1 MPIRKKAAVS
11 AIFLLGAFIVGVS
24 AARIFIF
31 VDVGRE
37 EGTDLDK
44 SCKSVVKNRQSQ
56 LQPIRSRFC

>member
-37 EGTDLDK
+37 EGSNLDK
-44 SCKSVVKNRQSQ
+44 SCKSVINSSQSQ
-56 LQPIRSRFC
+56 LQSTRSTSC